1 MLHQGSWFSSL
12 MILSAIFSLT
22 SLMLK
27 SEGANHTVGDSSG
40 WELLTNYTN
49 WTQGRE
55 FHVGDVLEAMIVV
68 SNSILAKICHSSSTV
83 FNYNKDQHNVMQVN
97 STAYADC
104 GRDNYISLFT
114 NGNDSIIISEVGEH
128 CFICAMYDHCENG
141 QKLSI
146 NATL

>member
-1 MLHQGSWFSSL
+1 MTFPPIHAYCYKPRLSFRKKIEITMLHQGSWFSSL

-55 FHVGDVLEAMIVV
+55 FHVGDVLGNFP
-68 SNSILAKICHSSSTV
+68 NSQGFLLIAL
-83 FNYNKDQHNVMQVN
+83 
-97 STAYADC
+97 
-104 GRDNYISLFT
+104 L
-114 NGNDSIIISEVGEH
+114 
-128 CFICAMYDHCENG
+128 
-141 QKLSI
+141 
-146 NATL
+146 

>member
-1 MLHQGSWFSSL
+1 MYGKEIIMLLHQGSCL
-12 MILSAIFSLT
+12 IILSIIFSLC

-27 SEGANHTVGDSSG
+27 SEGANHIVGDSSG
-40 WELLTNYTN
+40 WELLANFTS

-55 FHVGDVLEAMIVV
+55 FHVGDVL
-68 SNSILAKICHSSSTV
+68 V
-83 FNYNKDQHNVMQVN
+83 FNYNRDQHNVMQVN

-114 NGNDSIIISEVGEH
+114 KGNDSIVISEVGEH
-128 CFICAMYDHCENG
+128 WFICAVDDHCENG

-146 NATL
+146 DVVP